1 MAWKNNIIGEIYLT
15 AEKLR
20 KKGIAV
26 EINEKKTMMII
37 KVYYTNIDLQRK
49 IINEF
54 IKFHNIK
61 KRYLKYIDDIYNRYL
76 EVLLFK
82 GIYGKTKEDLLYILE
97 KLKEI
102 DQKFNKKEADDYIR
116 NKVKEEFNYFLREL
130 NRIMDEEKER
140 KRLEDKYLQYLDKK
154 VDFDK
159 EIENFE
165 NWLNDEGLQ
174 KSSRIRGILR
184 ERIKEILKSDNK
196 FTILK
201 IKNGMA
207 FILKYKQRYFADGWN
222 YRFNNYYLVDLRNRN
237 YINVDNI
244 IDTKFA
250 KYIFDEI
257 NREDVYKLKDLDIL
271 EFLI

>member
-1 MAWKNNIIGEIYLT
+1 MAWKRDIIGEIYLT

-26 EINEKKTMMII
+26 EITEKETIMII
-37 KVYYTNIDLQRK
+37 KAYYTNIDLQRK

-61 KRYLKYIDDIYNRYL
+61 KRYLKYIDDIYNKYIKISL
-76 EVLLFK
+76 INDEF
-82 GIYGKTKEDLLYILE
+82 YKTKESLLYILR

-116 NKVKEEFNYFLREL
+116 NKVKDELAYFLKEL
-130 NRIMDEEKER
+130 NKIMDEEKER
-140 KRLEDKYLQYLDKK
+140 KRLEDKYLKYLDKK
-154 VDFDK
+154 IDFDK

-165 NWLNDEGLQ
+165 NWLNDDGLQ
-174 KSSRIRGILR
+174 ESSRLRGILR
-184 ERIKEILKSDNK
+184 EKIKEILKSDNK

-207 FILKYKQRYFADGWN
+207 FILKYKQRYFANGWN
-222 YRFNNYYLVDLRNRN
+222 YRFNNYYLVDLRNHN
-237 YINVDNI
+237 YINIDNI

-257 NREDVYKLKDLDIL
+257 DRENVYELKDLDIL
-271 EFLI
+271 EFLL